1 MTGEPTRPARGGG
14 WTATLGGA
22 LALGGGAVLL
32 GVASLTCWS
41 VVQRWLT
48 SQPVPGDFELVSIGS
63 GLAVLGFLAW
73 GTARRASIVV
83 DTFTAWLPRRAAGA
97 VDAFWMLVWAA
108 VAALLG
114 ERLLRGALDTL
125 NSGTTTMVLGLP
137 TWWAVGLGA
146 LAFAATALAALAWV
160 PRLLRGGGGEGGG

>member
-1 MTGEPTRPARGGG
+1 VAGAPSPPRGIGPVAR
-14 WTATLGGA
+14 LGAA

-32 GVASLTCWS
+32 GIALLTCWS
-41 VVQRWLT
+41 VAQRWLS

-63 GLAVLGFLAW
+63 GVAVLGFLAW

-108 VAALLG
+108 VAALLA
-114 ERLLRGALDTL
+114 ERLFQGARETLR
-125 NSGTTTMVLGLP
+125 SGTTTMVLGLP

-160 PRLLRGGGGEGGG
+160 PRMLRGEDG

>member
-1 MTGEPTRPARGGG
+1 MGDSVSTPAPPRGA
-14 WTATLGGA
+14 TARAGAA
-22 LALGGGAVLL
+22 LALAGGAVLL
-32 GVASLTCWS
+32 GIALLTCWS
-41 VVQRWLT
+41 VAQRWVT
-48 SQPVPGDFELVSIGS
+48 AQPVPGDFELVSLGS

-73 GTARRASIVV
+73 GTVRRASIVV

-108 VAALLG
+108 VAALLA

-125 NSGTTTMVLGLP
+125 RSGTTTMVLGLP

-146 LAFAATALAALAWV
+146 LAFAATALAALAWL
-160 PRLLRGGGGEGGG
+160 PRLWRGEG

>member
-1 MTGEPTRPARGGG
+1 VGDSVSTPAPPRGA
-14 WTATLGGA
+14 TARAGAA
-22 LALGGGAVLL
+22 LALAGGAVLL
-32 GVASLTCWS
+32 GIALLTCWS
-41 VVQRWLT
+41 VAQRWVT
-48 SQPVPGDFELVSIGS
+48 AQPVPGDFELVSLGS

-73 GTARRASIVV
+73 GTVRRASIVV

-108 VAALLG
+108 VAALLA

-125 NSGTTTMVLGLP
+125 RSGTTTMVLGLP

-146 LAFAATALAALAWV
+146 LAFAATALAALAWL
-160 PRLLRGGGGEGGG
+160 PRLWRGEG

>member
-1 MTGEPTRPARGGG
+1 VADELSPPRGWIAR
-14 WTATLGGA
+14 LGG
-22 LALGGGAVLL
+22 LFALGGGTVLL
-32 GVASLTCWS
+32 GIALLTCWS
-41 VVQRWLT
+41 VARRWLT

-63 GLAVLGFLAW
+63 GVAVLGFLAW
-73 GTARRASIVV
+73 GTVRRASILV

-108 VAALLG
+108 VAALLA

-125 NSGTTTMVLGLP
+125 RSGTTTMVLGLP

-146 LAFAATALAALAWV
+146 LAFAATALAALAWL
-160 PRLLRGGGGEGGG
+160 PRLWRGEG